1 MSTDVTTIDRPS
13 EYQSSWTPQETA
25 LLRQVGIESA
35 EQAELD
41 LFFHVC
47 RRSGLDPFARQIY
60 MIPRETEVKVRV
72 EMENGNTRLE
82 TRRVVKQSIQT
93 AIDGFRLI
101 GMRAAAKAGVKVAH
115 DAAVWAADNGEWREV
130 FKGVPAA
137 AKYVLRIDDT
147 PVATTV
153 LFDEFAQYSGQGNLT
168 PMWKKSP
175 CNQLSV
181 RAEAACWRKA
191 FPADFAGIELEGSD
205 DPTVVDSEGAPV
217 SRAERGGRGGSSVR
231 EQARAAAQEP
241 VDAEVVN
248 DDIPTPGKPQSAKR
262 KAMEGR
268 LFKLFG
274 AVRLPGD
281 GDTEVKL
288 SDDDRIDFYRVVLNR
303 PEVTT
308 TDHLTDAEVEQLSN
322 QLYQWQQDGTLNDQV
337 RDTLM
342 AADAKAEGAESK

>member
-1 MSTDVTTIDRPS
+1 MTTTATVATTGDYKTSWS
-13 EYQSSWTPQETA
+13 EQDIA
-25 LLRQVGIESA
+25 MLRQVGIESA
-35 EQAELD
+35 EPAELD

-60 MIPRETEVKVRV
+60 MIPRETDVRVRV

-115 DAAVWAADNGEWREV
+115 DPAVWAGEDGDWRQV
-130 FKGVPAA
+130 FKGTPLAA
-137 AKYVLRIDDT
+137 QYVLRIDDT

-153 LFDEFAQYSGQGNLT
+153 LFEEFAQYSGQGNLT

-205 DPTVVDSEGAPV
+205 DPTVIDSDGTPV
-217 SRAERGGRGGSSVR
+217 PRAERGGRGGATVR
-231 EQARAAAQEP
+231 DRARESTIVEGDITEPGKTPEQRQLSDGARKKWQDRLNQLLTGVDVTAPEQQLVVVGALIGRAGLGDCTDLDDVELQDVVTTLNKATKAGTAQQVVTDIVNAADSAAAE
-241 VDAEVVN
+241 
-248 DDIPTPGKPQSAKR
+248 T
-262 KAMEGR
+262 EG
-268 LFKLFG
+268 
-274 AVRLPGD
+274 
-281 GDTEVKL
+281 
-288 SDDDRIDFYRVVLNR
+288 N
-303 PEVTT
+303 
-308 TDHLTDAEVEQLSN
+308 
-322 QLYQWQQDGTLNDQV
+322 
-337 RDTLM
+337 
-342 AADAKAEGAESK
+342 ESK